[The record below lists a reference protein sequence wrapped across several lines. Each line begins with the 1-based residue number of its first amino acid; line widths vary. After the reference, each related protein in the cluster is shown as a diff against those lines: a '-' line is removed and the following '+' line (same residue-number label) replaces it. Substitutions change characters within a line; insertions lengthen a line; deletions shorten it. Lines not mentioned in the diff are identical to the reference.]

1 MDVTNLI
8 KRLSRPLF
16 SKIMLNNRCILWKK
30 KKIIE
35 LSSHVVMLVVMLSQ
49 IESLICTIREIN
61 TG

>member
-1 MDVTNLI
+1 MHIVE
-8 KRLSRPLF
+8 
-16 SKIMLNNRCILWKK
+16 K